1 MRKNSMKCVAL
12 LALLCGPALAVAAV
26 QVRFVESD
34 KFVDAGD
41 VGRDR
46 EQILKDIQAYFVAQ
60 GDKLLPG
67 KDLAIEVTEVDLAGH
82 MRPVGPGMQMLRVL
96 GSTGRPL
103 ISLRYV
109 LSEGSTELRRKD
121 VTMSSLDYLG
131 GISRHDSGDS
141 IRYEKQ
147 MIDAWFRSE
156 FAVAK

>member
-1 MRKNSMKCVAL
+1 MHKSRLRLVVAL
-12 LALLCGPALAVAAV
+12 VILCGPALAATAV
-26 QVRFVESD
+26 QVRFVEPD

-41 VGRDR
+41 IGRDR
-46 EQILKDIQAYFVAQ
+46 ERVLKEIQAHFVAQ

-82 MRPVGPGMQMLRVL
+82 MRPVGPNMQMLRVL
-96 GSTGRPL
+96 GPTGRPM

-109 LSEGSTELRRKD
+109 LSEGSTELRRRE
-121 VTMSSLDYLG
+121 VTMSSLDYHG
-131 GISRHDSGDS
+131 GISPYSGGDS

-156 FAVAK
+156 FAAGK

>member
-1 MRKNSMKCVAL
+1 MRKNSLKLVAAL
-12 LALLCGPALAVAAV
+12 TLLCGPALAAAAV
-26 QVRFVESD
+26 QVRFVEPD
-34 KFVDAGD
+34 RFIDAGD
-41 VGRDR
+41 IGRDR
-46 EQILKDIQAYFVAQ
+46 EQILKDIQAYFAAQ

-67 KDLAIEVTEVDLAGH
+67 KDLAIEITEVDLAGR
-82 MRPVGPGMQMLRVL
+82 MRPVGSNMQMIRVL

-131 GISRHDSGDS
+131 GISQHNSGDP

-156 FAVAK
+156 FAVK